1 MYKTFVSYKVLILQ
15 PKNSSVS
22 NPENILWKGQV
33 IPPDNYSSVNLVM
46 LQDNIQLN
54 NRRTA
59 KSWENL
65 FTENGFKYEVS
76 YDDETT
82 KEFLI
87 YDTSLI
93 AYPFQIFA
101 CDISASNLKVEVSEI
116 MILPILSVLNLK
128 KEGQVN
134 PVKVYNRIQDCR
146 EFYQHTYDAKVKK
159 QLDTIFKILEKLCDE
174 CISYECDIEY
184 YIEER

>member
-15 PKNSSVS
+15 PQKSSNL
-22 NPENILWKGQV
+22 NPDNILWKGQV

-46 LQDNIQLN
+46 LQDNIEHN
-54 NRRTA
+54 NRRTS

-65 FTENGFKYEVS
+65 LTENGFKYEVS
-76 YDDETT
+76 YDHEST

-101 CDISASNLKVEVSEI
+101 CDISVSKLAVEVSEV
-116 MILPILSVLNLK
+116 MILPILSVLNLQK
-128 KEGQVN
+128 QGTVN
-134 PVKVYNRIQDCR
+134 PVKIYNRIQDCR
-146 EFYQHTYDAKVKK
+146 EYYNHTYEDKTKK
-159 QLDTIFKILEKLCDE
+159 QIDIIFKILEKLCDE